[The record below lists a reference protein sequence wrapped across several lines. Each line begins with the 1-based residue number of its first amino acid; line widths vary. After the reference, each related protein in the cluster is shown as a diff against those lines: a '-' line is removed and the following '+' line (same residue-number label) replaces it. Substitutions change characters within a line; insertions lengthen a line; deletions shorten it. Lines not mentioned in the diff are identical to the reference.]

1 MLKNNKSYCRVPFD
15 SVTITPTGRMHL
27 CCEAQH
33 NFSFETEQMQLN
45 QIDSIDKWFDGK
57 YLTNVRKAMM
67 EGKKLKECDFCYKA
81 EALYGSSP
89 RMGINQ
95 RYFAHNTDP
104 EQKSIKKIDMKL
116 GNKCNLKCKM
126 CFPYASSELWKEWKQ
141 LGWNDSKKD
150 PNNDTSWKYYDGYYE
165 ADYSWP
171 KVKSNLDKIKDVVT
185 KSKIIH
191 VTGGEPTINPELY
204 QLLKHCIDKGTAKD
218 TVLEITT
225 NATKIHPKFMFYCKQ
240 FKQLT
245 LTISIDGTGSTYE
258 YVRYPAKYDVVHQN
272 VLKYRKEID
281 EMPGSKL
288 NITFV
293 LQLWNLHNTLDVIQ
307 TYGPM
312 ADWFLIEP
320 LQDPKFMSWHMA
332 PHEIYKDTIYYLFK
346 LLQNKDDPQDELYKR
361 FAQIIKSKQPHDPY
375 LWTQLKQ
382 FTTAQD
388 GLRKINVEDYIK
400 ILAPYLR

>member
-1 MLKNNKSYCRVPFD
+1 MCYECYD
-15 SVTITPTGRMHL
+15 I
-27 CCEAQH
+27 
-33 NFSFETEQMQLN
+33 ET
-45 QIDSIDKWFDGK
+45 W
-57 YLTNVRKAMM
+57 
-67 EGKKLKECDFCYKA
+67 
-81 EALYGSSP
+81 
-89 RMGINQ
+89 
-95 RYFAHNTDP
+95 
-104 EQKSIKKIDMKL
+104 
-116 GNKCNLKCKM
+116 
-126 CFPYASSELWKEWKQ
+126 
-141 LGWNDSKKD
+141 
-150 PNNDTSWKYYDGYYE
+150 
-165 ADYSWP
+165 
-171 KVKSNLDKIKDVVT
+171 
-185 KSKIIH
+185 
-191 VTGGEPTINPELY
+191 
-204 QLLKHCIDKGTAKD
+204 
-218 TVLEITT
+218 
-225 NATKIHPKFMFYCKQ
+225 
-240 FKQLT
+240 
-245 LTISIDGTGSTYE
+245 
-258 YVRYPAKYDVVHQN
+258 
-272 VLKYRKEID
+272 YRKEID

-388 GLRKINVEDYIK
+388 GLRKIKVDDYIK